1 MEKLTTAQKKV
12 ANNELRAKLIIE
24 ANNLIKDSGL
34 KKITLKKMRAEID
47 TGKILKLQKVVDDLN
62 MAKNLDKSAKG
73 ITQAE
78 IIKAKK
84 LNRQHL
90 KNIDAF
96 NKNTL
101 LKTINVLVPYAN
113 KSVKQL
119 NLKAKGNKFVQVL
132 IKQRMDKEEI
142 NKL

>member
-1 MEKLTTAQKKV
+1 
-12 ANNELRAKLIIE
+12 
-24 ANNLIKDSGL
+24 
-34 KKITLKKMRAEID
+34 
-47 TGKILKLQKVVDDLN
+47 
-62 MAKNLDKSAKG
+62 MAKNLDKSKKG

-142 NKL
+142 NKLCNKLSKQFHEPSAAPLSAREVHAAGAPLPLGS

>member
-1 MEKLTTAQKKV
+1 
-12 ANNELRAKLIIE
+12 
-24 ANNLIKDSGL
+24 
-34 KKITLKKMRAEID
+34 MRAEID

-96 NKNTL
+96 NKTL
-101 LKTINVLVPYAN
+101 Y
-113 KSVKQL
+113 
-119 NLKAKGNKFVQVL
+119 
-132 IKQRMDKEEI
+132 
-142 NKL
+142 